1 MSSTV
6 LYVGIDVS
14 KDKLDVGFWPSA
26 ELWSLDNDQQGVKE
40 LVKRLMPLKPVLV
53 VLEATGSQENLALAA
68 LGGAGLPVARIN
80 PRQVRDFARSLGQL
94 AKTDSLD
101 ALVLA
106 RFAQAVELVPRPLPD
121 QATQELAGLIARR
134 QQLVEMI
141 TAERARGN
149 TSSPP
154 VRKQINQ
161 HVAWMEKALKRID
174 EEIDRSIKTNPAWR
188 EMDHLLRTIKGVG
201 PVLSRT
207 LIALLP
213 ELGRLSG
220 KEISAL
226 VGVAPYCRD
235 SGKWHGQRSIWGGR
249 AAVRRVL
256 YMGILSACQHNPKIR
271 PFYER
276 LIAAGKRKKVAMVA
290 CMHKLLIIINAIVKE
305 HLIQPCQAAIK

>member
-1 MSSTV
+1 MNSTV

-14 KDKLDVGFWPSA
+14 KDKLDVGLWPSS
-26 ELWSLDNDQQGVKE
+26 ELWSLDNDQQGIKE
-40 LVKRLMPLKPVLV
+40 LVKRLIPLKPVLV
-53 VLEATGSQENLALAA
+53 ALEATGGQENLALAA
-68 LGGAGLPVARIN
+68 LGAAELPVARIN

-106 RFAQAVELVPRPLPD
+106 RFAQAVELEPRPLPD

-141 TAERARGN
+141 TAERARRN
-149 TSSPP
+149 TSSGP
-154 VRKQINQ
+154 VHKQITQ
-161 HVAWMEKALKRID
+161 HVTWMEKALKRLD
-174 EEIDRSIKTNPAWR
+174 DEIDRAVKSNPAWR
-188 EMDHLLRTIKGVG
+188 EMDQLLRSVKGVG
-201 PVLSRT
+201 PT

-213 ELGRLSG
+213 ELGHLSG

-249 AAVRRVL
+249 APVRRVL
-256 YMGILSACQHNPKIR
+256 YMGILSACQHNLKIR

-276 LIAAGKRKKVAMVA
+276 LLAAGKLKKVAMVA
-290 CMHKLLIIINAIVKE
+290 CRHKLLIIINAIVKE
-305 HLIQPCQAAIK
+305 HLAQPCQVAIK